1 MKVLMV
7 EPEKKPYVKELAG
20 DLQSMQK
27 AVEGLIECV
36 YPYMDPV
43 GIVCNEE
50 GKMLGLPLNRAIYS
64 DTGEMVDIIAGNFFV
79 TGLEG
84 EEFADLTDALLDKYM
99 KMFQSPEL
107 FINLNGKI
115 MAIPVPTE
123 ELQNIAFGKV
133 ATQDVSAEAQA
144 NHPRRIFVDMDG
156 TLAKF
161 NPIAKIED
169 LYEQGYFAA
178 LEPQQN
184 VVDAVKLLCED
195 SRFEVYILSS
205 VLDSEYALQ
214 EKNQWL
220 DAHLPQ
226 VDTEHRLF
234 PSYGETKQSVIPNG
248 LQPTD
253 TLFDDYS
260 LNLHAWCPPG
270 QAIKCMN
277 GINGTNGTWQG
288 ARVFHTDAPEQIAE
302 EIADYAL
309 QQQTLQETAAQEAET
324 QLAEVMLE

>member
-27 AVEGLIECV
+27 AVGGLIECV

-50 GKMLGLPLNRAIYS
+50 GKLLGLPLNRAIYS
-64 DTGEMVDIIAGNFFV
+64 DAGEMVDIIAGNFFV
-79 TGLEG
+79 TRLEG
-84 EEFADLTDALLDKYM
+84 EGFADLTDTLLDKYM

-107 FINLNGKI
+107 FISLNGKI

-133 ATQDVSAEAQA
+133 DTQDVSAEAPA
-144 NHPRRIFVDMDG
+144 NHPRRI
-156 TLAKF
+156 
-161 NPIAKIED
+161 
-169 LYEQGYFAA
+169 
-178 LEPQQN
+178 
-184 VVDAVKLLCED
+184 
-195 SRFEVYILSS
+195 
-205 VLDSEYALQ
+205 
-214 EKNQWL
+214 
-220 DAHLPQ
+220 
-226 VDTEHRLF
+226 
-234 PSYGETKQSVIPNG
+234 
-248 LQPTD
+248 
-253 TLFDDYS
+253 
-260 LNLHAWCPPG
+260 
-270 QAIKCMN
+270 
-277 GINGTNGTWQG
+277 
-288 ARVFHTDAPEQIAE
+288 HTDAPEQIAE